1 LLVGFVAVQVWN
13 DFDRAKAAIASEASA
28 LRGVVLLADSFPE
41 EQRSRLRSLINGHID
56 EAVHQEWPAMAEQR
70 VTLAT
75 LPMTLMEALHYTLS
89 FNPAGES
96 ETTAQHEIVNA

>member
-1 LLVGFVAVQVWN
+1 
-13 DFDRAKAAIASEASA
+13 
-28 LRGVVLLADSFPE
+28 
-41 EQRSRLRSLINGHID
+41 
-56 EAVHQEWPAMAEQR
+56 MAEQR

-75 LPMTLMEALHYTLS
+75 LPMTLMEALHYALS